1 LCLVWDFPDGSLTT
15 RVLEGREGRKEGGKK
30 KKERGKNKGR
40 RERGGSWVGLTDKM
54 QDTSLNLNPR

>member
-1 LCLVWDFPDGSLTT
+1 
-15 RVLEGREGRKEGGKK
+15 LEGREGRKEGGKK
-30 KKERGKNKGR
+30 NKERGKNKGR